1 MPEDFIK
8 GAIAMGCLVSATF
21 FYSYWRKSGDRF
33 FLFFAGAFL
42 LMTLT
47 RIFLA
52 LFGSSGD
59 EPRSYAYLI
68 RLMAF
73 LVIIY
78 AIIDK
83 NRKVT

>member
-1 MPEDFIK
+1 MLEDFIK
-8 GAIAMGCLVSATF
+8 GAIAMGCLVSAAF

-33 FLFFAGAFL
+33 FLFFSAAFG

-47 RIFLA
+47 RIVLA
-52 LFGSSGD
+52 LFGTND

-68 RLMAF
+68 RLLAF

-78 AIIDK
+78 AIADK